1 MSLRKL
7 FKTSRGVPHWMLRSW
22 SMKPSMT
29 NKAFFAEINKWMDY
43 HVYSSWTRSTANSLS
58 LFQSIST
65 VLEFV
70 RQFPNS
76 RIQPEILRPPW
87 DVMFTCNYQRSNPSP
102 LSALDLTPPS
112 SGHSPDVRLSP
123 PPWKSAAVVKDDGED
138 KQHGGNRGAC
148 RREWGPLL
156 FCLSGHSSGVQVVG
170 QSISLSF

>member
-43 HVYSSWTRSTANSLS
+43 HVYSSWTRSTAVWAFSKVFPLS
-58 LFQSIST
+58 SNLFDNFQT
-65 VLEFV
+65 PGFNRRYCCPREMFT
-70 RQFPNS
+70 
-76 RIQPEILRPPW
+76 
-87 DVMFTCNYQRSNPSP
+87 FTCNYQRSNPSP